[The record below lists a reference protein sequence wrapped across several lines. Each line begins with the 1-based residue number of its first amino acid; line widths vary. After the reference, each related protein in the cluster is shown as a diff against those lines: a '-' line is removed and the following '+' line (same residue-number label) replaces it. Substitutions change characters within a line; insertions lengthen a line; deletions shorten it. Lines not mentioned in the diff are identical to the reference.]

1 MVLQL
6 SVSALGEGKSMYYKH
21 GSQTEDSITIRH
33 ARPGDEDG
41 LRRLAERDS
50 AHRPEGQVLVA
61 LIGDELRAAIPV
73 GGGDAIADPFHPTAE
88 LLRLLTARAEQL
100 RPKAGDRGGWFRR
113 LHIARRRRGLAPQP
127 VGTLRASE

>member
-1 MVLQL
+1 
-6 SVSALGEGKSMYYKH
+6 MYYNH
-21 GSQTEDSITIRH
+21 SSQAEDSITIRH
-33 ARPGDEDG
+33 ARPEDEDG

-50 AHRPEGQVLVA
+50 APLPQGQVLVA

-73 GGGDAIADPFHPTAE
+73 GGGGTIADPFHPTAE

-100 RPKAGDRGGWFRR
+100 RPNAGDRGGWFRR
-113 LHIARRRRGLAPQP
+113 LPVARRRRGLAPQP